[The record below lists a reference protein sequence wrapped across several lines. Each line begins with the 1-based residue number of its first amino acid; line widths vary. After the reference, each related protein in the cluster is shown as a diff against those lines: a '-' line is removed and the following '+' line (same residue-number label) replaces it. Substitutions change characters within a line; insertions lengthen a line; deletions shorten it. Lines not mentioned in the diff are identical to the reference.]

1 MVIYSFLESSNRIG
15 EAVQQMV
22 SLFPDDLELPEKVNQ
37 SLADLR
43 LSALKL
49 KTETSRPGSRLNSP
63 AHGSLGR
70 DGNVV
75 QSKVVTQQIIQ
86 NAFDIAKAAKCLVSL
101 FQ

>member
-1 MVIYSFLESSNRIG
+1 
-15 EAVQQMV
+15 MV
-22 SLFPDDLELPEKVNQ
+22 SLFPDDLELPDKVNQ

-63 AHGSLGR
+63 AHGSIGR
-70 DGNVV
+70 DGSI
-75 QSKVVTQQIIQ
+75 QSKAVTQQIIQ